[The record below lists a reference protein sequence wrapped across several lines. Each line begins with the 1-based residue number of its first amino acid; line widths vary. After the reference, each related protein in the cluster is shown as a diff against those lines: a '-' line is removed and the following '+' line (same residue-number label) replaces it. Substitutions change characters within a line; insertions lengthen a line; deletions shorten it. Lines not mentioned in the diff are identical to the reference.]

1 MDYTRLFGVL
11 CLSIF
16 LIVGCVGQEGK
27 EGSVVTID
35 YRNAKIGEGDWVQID
50 SFRFEHIGE
59 RDGAK
64 KVKYPL
70 PSRKVFVDSMGDREF
85 SRDYNPKVLPV
96 YISRHLER
104 INESLPESKSFEVGS
119 HFMLSYKGVLKIN
132 KSDSSSIKV
141 KSSEGYDPQI
151 ETGSK

>member
-1 MDYTRLFGVL
+1 MDYTRLLGVL

-16 LIVGCVGQEGK
+16 LIAGCTGREGK
-27 EGSVVTID
+27 EGNVVTID
-35 YRNAKIGEGDWVQID
+35 YRNAEIEEGDWVQID

-59 RDGAK
+59 QDGAK

-70 PSRKVFVDSMGDREF
+70 PSSKVFVDSMGNREF

-104 INESLPESKSFEVGS
+104 INAELPESQSFEVGS
-119 HFMLSYKGVLKIN
+119 HFALAYKGVLELN
-132 KSDSSSIKV
+132 KSDSSSIRV
-141 KSSEGYDPQI
+141 ESSKGYAPQI
-151 ETGSK
+151 ETESK